1 MEPLE
6 TILMEQFLDNQS
18 SLKIFQDLLIIGNYQ
33 SLLEDML
40 TEMFIIAKI
49 SLFQKLANYQLLSK
63 GKKHSI
69 FLFINSQGQE
79 LVL

>member
-1 MEPLE
+1 MELLE

-18 SLKIFQDLLIIGNYQ
+18 LLKTFQDLLIIGNYQ
-33 SLLEDML
+33 LLLEDML
-40 TEMFIIAKI
+40 MVMFIIAKI

-63 GKKHSI
+63 EKKHSI
-69 FLFINSQGQE
+69 FQFINSQGQE